1 MNGAPLRVQKPL
13 TLRLFKRVLLFSGVL
28 ILLLAGARAWWEYQA
43 TFNSVQEE
51 FKVIESTKAQSVAAS
66 LWDFDREQLAL
77 HTEGIRHFQYISYAA
92 VRDHSGVVVQ
102 SGERRSTG
110 VLDQEFPLSVVY
122 KGQRQDLGALEIQAD
137 LAALRRSAL
146 NTALRTLALNAALV
160 LLVAGLVFWLT
171 SSMISRHLAAIAAHL
186 NAYSLGGDNK
196 PLALD
201 KRPAGDELDMLAS
214 ALNTMQDGLS
224 ASYGQVLAAQA
235 EVRSMARFYQEDP
248 SPVLRVG
255 SNGQLLMANPA
266 SADLLAHL
274 GVQLGQQ
281 LPQDYSAIVSRSLL
295 SGEVQQFEIGLV
307 ARAFAFVV
315 RPLPTEGFANIYGL
329 DISERKAAEIALRK
343 SEAILQAAMD
353 QSQAGI
359 AIAEAPSGRLRY
371 VNRAGLLI
379 RGVDESLVGEGFDE
393 SLYMANWRSL
403 DLDGRPLTMA
413 DTPLGRAAM
422 CGETSSREFIIRV
435 GADDDRIVWA
445 NAAPILD
452 EHGQVSAAIVVFLDI
467 TQRKRAEEA
476 LKRQVLALTQP
487 LENQAEIRFADLFNL
502 EDIQRIQDTFAES
515 MNVASII
522 TTPDGTPLTSPSNF
536 CRLCRDVIRKTEK
549 GLANCCA
556 SDALLGRFNPDGP
569 TIRPC
574 LSGGLWDAGASITV
588 GGQHIANWLIGQVR
602 NEAQDETALLRY
614 AEDIGAD
621 REAFLSALAEV
632 PVMSR
637 AQFERVAKALYL
649 LSSEV
654 SLRAYQNAQQA
665 RFIHERQKAEDE
677 VRRNNARLQCLVRV
691 LQHSSTAVGE
701 FLDDTLS
708 EALALT
714 ESRFGYLYHY
724 DEERR
729 EFTLNS
735 WSDGVMRECTVK
747 GPVTVYALNQ
757 TGIWGEAVRQKRPI
771 IVNDFQA
778 ANPLK
783 RGYPEGHVEL
793 TNFMT
798 VPVLQGGRIVAVA
811 GVGNKDGG
819 YTDADVVQLS
829 LLMDAC
835 WQVVARLDAE
845 TSERRE
851 RLFADAL
858 LDSVPGLVY
867 LYDDQGLLVR
877 WNKSHEEVTGYT
889 PEELSRMHLL
899 DWYRDDPPT
908 IERISKAI
916 ERVSRDGAGTEEALL
931 QTKDGRRIPF
941 YFSAVRL
948 TIEGRSYF
956 TGIGIDITE
965 RKQAEEE
972 VRRSLHEKEIL
983 LKEIHHRVKNNL
995 QIISSLLFL
1004 QAEYVIE
1011 PLDRAMFDESQK
1023 RISAMALVHEELYG
1037 SADLSSVC
1045 MGDYVPRLVDRVVAS
1060 SDVPVGVELDV
1071 EDMRLPVTQSIP
1083 CGLILNEMVMNA
1095 VKHAFRTGDKG
1106 RLRVS
1111 LARSDGQVRL
1121 AVEDNGP
1128 GLPGDFDLEN
1138 PATLGLTLITSLARQ
1153 LAGSI
1158 AAQNAEGGARFTL
1171 LFPADERE

>member
-1 MNGAPLRVQKPL
+1 MR
-13 TLRLFKRVLLFSGVL
+13 
-28 ILLLAGARAWWEYQA
+28 
-43 TFNSVQEE
+43 
-51 FKVIESTKAQSVAAS
+51 
-66 LWDFDREQLAL
+66 DR
-77 HTEGIRHFQYISYAA
+77 
-92 VRDHSGVVVQ
+92 SGVVAW
-102 SGERRSTG
+102 SGVRRSTG
-110 VLDQEFPLSVVY
+110 VLDREFPLFIVY
-122 KGQRQDLGALEIQAD
+122 NGQRQELGVLEVQAD
-137 LAALRRSAL
+137 LAALRRFAWS
-146 NTALRTLALNAALV
+146 TALRILALNAALV

-186 NAYSLGGDNK
+186 SAYSLGGDNK

-201 KRPAGDELDMLAS
+201 KKSAGDELDVLAS

-255 SNGQLLMANPA
+255 SSGQLLMANPA
-266 SADLLAHL
+266 SAELLAHL
-274 GVQLGQQ
+274 GVQLGQK
-281 LPQDYSAIVSRSLL
+281 LPQDYSAVVSRSLA
-295 SGEVQQFEIGLV
+295 SGEVQQFEIGLS
-307 ARAFAFVV
+307 AQAFAFIV
-315 RPLPTEGFANIYGL
+315 RPLPTEGFVNIYGL
-329 DISERKAAEIALRK
+329 DISKRKAAEIALRK
-343 SEAILQAAMD
+343 SEKTFRAMVETIPLAIYLSTGADQVSHYANLAFTRLFGYTLDEVPTVAHWWPLAYPDPEYRRQVMEEWTRRVRLTIETQAPLDPLEVVCTCKDGSEKVISWGYITLDGTNYAY
-353 QSQAGI
+353 G
-359 AIAEAPSGRLRY
+359 
-371 VNRAGLLI
+371 
-379 RGVDESLVGEGFDE
+379 
-393 SLYMANWRSL
+393 L
-403 DLDGRPLTMA
+403 DL
-413 DTPLGRAAM
+413 
-422 CGETSSREFIIRV
+422 
-435 GADDDRIVWA
+435 
-445 NAAPILD
+445 
-452 EHGQVSAAIVVFLDI
+452 

-487 LENQAEIRFADLFNL
+487 LENQADIRFADLFNL

-522 TTPDGTPLTSPSNF
+522 TSPDGTPLTRPSNF

-556 SDALLGRFNPDGP
+556 SDALLGRYNPDGP
-569 TIRPC
+569 SIRPC

-602 NEAQDETALLRY
+602 NEAQDEAALLRY

-621 REAFLSALAEV
+621 KDAFRAALAEV
-632 PVMSR
+632 PVMPLE
-637 AQFERVAKALYL
+637 QFERVAKALYL

-677 VRRNNARLQCLVRV
+677 VRRNNVRLQCLVRV
-691 LQHSSTAVGE
+691 LQHSSAAVAE
-701 FLDDTLS
+701 FLDFSLT
-708 EALALT
+708 EALTLT
-714 ESRFGYLYHY
+714 ESRYGYLYHY

-735 WSDGVMRECTVK
+735 WSGEVMRECAVK
-747 GPVTVYALNQ
+747 EPTTVYALDH
-757 TGIWGEAVRQKRPI
+757 TGLWGEAVRQRRPI

-793 TNFMT
+793 ANFMT
-798 VPVLQGGRIVAVA
+798 VPVFQGGRIVAVA
-811 GVGNKDGG
+811 GVGNKDDG
-819 YTDADVVQLS
+819 YHDADVVQLS

-835 WQVVARLDAE
+835 WQVVGRLNAE
-845 TSERRE
+845 DNVRRE

-877 WNKSHEEVTGYT
+877 WNKSHEEITGYS
-889 PEELSRMHLL
+889 PEELSHMRLL
-899 DWYRDDPPT
+899 DWYRDDPLT

-916 ERVSRDGAGTEEALL
+916 ERIHQDGAGAEEALL

-941 YFSAVRL
+941 YFSAVSME
-948 TIEGRSYF
+948 IEGRNYF

-965 RKQAEEE
+965 RKRAEEE

-1004 QAEYVIE
+1004 QAEYIIE

-1037 SADLSSVC
+1037 SADLSSVG
-1045 MGDYVPRLVDRVVAS
+1045 MGDYVSRLVDRVAAS
-1060 SDVPVGVELDV
+1060 ADVPVRVEFDV

-1095 VKHAFRTGDKG
+1095 VKHAFRNGGEG

-1111 LARSDGQVRL
+1111 LARRDGQVEL
-1121 AVEDNGP
+1121 FVEDNGP
-1128 GLPGDFDLEN
+1128 GLPQSFDLEN

-1153 LAGSI
+1153 LAGTI
-1158 AAQNAEGGARFTL
+1158 TAQNLEGGARFTL
-1171 LFPADERE
+1171 LFPADERG